1 MPELRVNGDI
11 PDVAL
16 LAAPKPILAEV
27 GEQDTCFELDDA
39 LAACDRVRRG
49 YEAAGVPDRFD
60 VDQFPGVHE
69 FSGRKAFD
77 WFDRWL
83 RS

>member
-1 MPELRVNGDI
+1 MPELRAHGDI

-16 LAAPKPILAEV
+16 LAAPRPLLAEV
-27 GEQDTCFELDDA
+27 GEKDRCFEVDDA
-39 LAACDRVRRG
+39 LQACERVRAG
-49 YEAAGVPDRFD
+49 YVAAGHPDRFD
-60 VDQFPGVHE
+60 VDLFPGEHE

-83 RS
+83 K